1 MQVDFVVGEV
11 EMRYSGEGVVGVEL
25 VYWIAHAASGEVKT
39 EGILFVDFVA
49 QTDVSEEL
57 HLLIFIVG
65 IVLI

>member
-11 EMRYSGEGVVGVEL
+11 EMRYSGEGIVGVEL
-25 VYWIAHAASGEVKT
+25 VYRIAHATIREVETK
-39 EGILFVDFVA
+39 GILFVDFVA

-57 HLLIFIVG
+57 YLLIFIVG